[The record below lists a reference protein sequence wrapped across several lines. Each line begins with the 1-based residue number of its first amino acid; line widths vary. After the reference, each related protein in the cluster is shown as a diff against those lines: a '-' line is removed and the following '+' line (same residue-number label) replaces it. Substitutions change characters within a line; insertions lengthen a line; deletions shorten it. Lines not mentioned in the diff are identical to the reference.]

1 MFGFF
6 DVIQDILSNLRTF
19 GLRDVIDIAVVS
31 LAMYQI
37 LLFARKSRAGQ
48 LVRGLLLLLVFYAL
62 ADVMQLRTVRW
73 VLTNVMQIGFI
84 AAIVLFQPELRRTL
98 EHMGQSTNWTKL
110 LFTTHRQDPTL
121 RGAWQSAVVA
131 ICDAA
136 EQLSD
141 TRTGA
146 LMVLERMNNLDEII
160 RTGTPLS
167 ADVIPEM
174 LGTIFYEGTPLHD
187 GAVVIRDGR
196 IVAAGCVLP
205 LSNNLEMG
213 KDMGTRHRAGL
224 GMSENSDAIVVVVS
238 EETGIISLA
247 KNGVL
252 IRRLDRQNLFNLL
265 QEVLA
270 SMQKQT
276 QPAEPVRKANG
287 SIWDNRFFLGIVSVL
302 AAVLVWMVV
311 STFLDPQGSFVIKD
325 VSVNYGYQ
333 STIYTSKGLDIVDQ
347 QAVDNVQVQADG
359 NGTLIGK
366 LSSSDIMVYPVYNG
380 VQGAGKTT
388 LRLEARITNT
398 DYTNVG
404 IKLTV
409 LSPQTVDVVF
419 DTVGEKTLP
428 VTTDTSGITIADG
441 FTLNRITTT
450 PTEVTLTGPTSE
462 LDKISEVVA
471 PVSHE
476 GSLSDSVSTTASL
489 ELRDEN
495 GDIVTPE
502 YTTLDSNTADINLT
516 VYQVREL
523 PLSIVFINAPSG
535 FDTSYLK
542 YSLSIPTLNVAG
554 PAKTVGALTEL
565 SVAAFD
571 LGREF
576 AFDRDYQKNIELPA
590 GVVSL
595 DGVSAVTIRFDTTD
609 MTSRTFTVTNIRTV
623 NVPSTIDL
631 EVLTT
636 QIHQVTLYGPK
647 SEMEEL
653 SADSILAQVDCQN
666 LAVSVGQQT
675 VAASIQVPSSSHI
688 FAVGN
693 YTVQCQASSQ

>member
-1 MFGFF
+1 
-6 DVIQDILSNLRTF
+6 
-19 GLRDVIDIAVVS
+19 
-31 LAMYQI
+31 
-37 LLFARKSRAGQ
+37 
-48 LVRGLLLLLVFYAL
+48 
-62 ADVMQLRTVRW
+62 
-73 VLTNVMQIGFI
+73 
-84 AAIVLFQPELRRTL
+84 
-98 EHMGQSTNWTKL
+98 
-110 LFTTHRQDPTL
+110 
-121 RGAWQSAVVA
+121 
-131 ICDAA
+131 
-136 EQLSD
+136 
-141 TRTGA
+141 
-146 LMVLERMNNLDEII
+146 
-160 RTGTPLS
+160 
-167 ADVIPEM
+167 
-174 LGTIFYEGTPLHD
+174 
-187 GAVVIRDGR
+187 
-196 IVAAGCVLP
+196 
-205 LSNNLEMG
+205 
-213 KDMGTRHRAGL
+213 
-224 GMSENSDAIVVVVS
+224 
-238 EETGIISLA
+238 
-247 KNGVL
+247 
-252 IRRLDRQNLFNLL
+252 
-265 QEVLA
+265 
-270 SMQKQT
+270 MQKQT

-476 GSLSDSVSTTASL
+476 GSLSDSVSATASL

-609 MTSRTFTVTNIRTV
+609 MTDR
-623 NVPSTIDL
+623 
-631 EVLTT
+631 
-636 QIHQVTLYGPK
+636 K
-647 SEMEEL
+647 S
-653 SADSILAQVDCQN
+653 V
-666 LAVSVGQQT
+666 V
-675 VAASIQVPSSSHI
+675 
-688 FAVGN
+688 
-693 YTVQCQASSQ
+693 

>member
-1 MFGFF
+1 
-6 DVIQDILSNLRTF
+6 
-19 GLRDVIDIAVVS
+19 
-31 LAMYQI
+31 
-37 LLFARKSRAGQ
+37 
-48 LVRGLLLLLVFYAL
+48 
-62 ADVMQLRTVRW
+62 
-73 VLTNVMQIGFI
+73 
-84 AAIVLFQPELRRTL
+84 
-98 EHMGQSTNWTKL
+98 
-110 LFTTHRQDPTL
+110 
-121 RGAWQSAVVA
+121 
-131 ICDAA
+131 
-136 EQLSD
+136 
-141 TRTGA
+141 
-146 LMVLERMNNLDEII
+146 
-160 RTGTPLS
+160 
-167 ADVIPEM
+167 
-174 LGTIFYEGTPLHD
+174 
-187 GAVVIRDGR
+187 
-196 IVAAGCVLP
+196 
-205 LSNNLEMG
+205 
-213 KDMGTRHRAGL
+213 
-224 GMSENSDAIVVVVS
+224 
-238 EETGIISLA
+238 
-247 KNGVL
+247 
-252 IRRLDRQNLFNLL
+252 
-265 QEVLA
+265 
-270 SMQKQT
+270 MQKQT

-476 GSLSDSVSTTASL
+476 GSLSDSVSATASL

-542 YSLSIPTLNVAG
+542 YSLSIPTLN
-554 PAKTVGALTEL
+554 
-565 SVAAFD
+565 VAAFD

-631 EVLTT
+631 EVLTA

>member
-1 MFGFF
+1 
-6 DVIQDILSNLRTF
+6 
-19 GLRDVIDIAVVS
+19 
-31 LAMYQI
+31 
-37 LLFARKSRAGQ
+37 
-48 LVRGLLLLLVFYAL
+48 
-62 ADVMQLRTVRW
+62 
-73 VLTNVMQIGFI
+73 
-84 AAIVLFQPELRRTL
+84 
-98 EHMGQSTNWTKL
+98 
-110 LFTTHRQDPTL
+110 
-121 RGAWQSAVVA
+121 
-131 ICDAA
+131 
-136 EQLSD
+136 
-141 TRTGA
+141 
-146 LMVLERMNNLDEII
+146 
-160 RTGTPLS
+160 
-167 ADVIPEM
+167 
-174 LGTIFYEGTPLHD
+174 
-187 GAVVIRDGR
+187 
-196 IVAAGCVLP
+196 
-205 LSNNLEMG
+205 
-213 KDMGTRHRAGL
+213 
-224 GMSENSDAIVVVVS
+224 
-238 EETGIISLA
+238 
-247 KNGVL
+247 
-252 IRRLDRQNLFNLL
+252 
-265 QEVLA
+265 
-270 SMQKQT
+270 MQKQT

-366 LSSSDIMVYPVYNG
+366 LSSSDIMVYPIYNG

-409 LSPQTVDVVF
+409 LNPQTVDVVF

-441 FTLNRITTT
+441 FTLNRIATT

-476 GSLSDSVSTTASL
+476 GSLSDSVSATASL

-495 GDIVTPE
+495 GDIVT
-502 YTTLDSNTADINLT
+502 LT

-631 EVLTT
+631 EVLTA

>member
-1 MFGFF
+1 
-6 DVIQDILSNLRTF
+6 
-19 GLRDVIDIAVVS
+19 
-31 LAMYQI
+31 
-37 LLFARKSRAGQ
+37 
-48 LVRGLLLLLVFYAL
+48 
-62 ADVMQLRTVRW
+62 
-73 VLTNVMQIGFI
+73 
-84 AAIVLFQPELRRTL
+84 
-98 EHMGQSTNWTKL
+98 
-110 LFTTHRQDPTL
+110 
-121 RGAWQSAVVA
+121 
-131 ICDAA
+131 
-136 EQLSD
+136 
-141 TRTGA
+141 
-146 LMVLERMNNLDEII
+146 
-160 RTGTPLS
+160 
-167 ADVIPEM
+167 
-174 LGTIFYEGTPLHD
+174 
-187 GAVVIRDGR
+187 
-196 IVAAGCVLP
+196 
-205 LSNNLEMG
+205 
-213 KDMGTRHRAGL
+213 
-224 GMSENSDAIVVVVS
+224 
-238 EETGIISLA
+238 
-247 KNGVL
+247 
-252 IRRLDRQNLFNLL
+252 
-265 QEVLA
+265 
-270 SMQKQT
+270 MQKQT

-476 GSLSDSVSTTASL
+476 GSLSDSVSATASL

-554 PAKTVGALTEL
+554 GALTEL

-623 NVPSTIDL
+623 NVPSTI
-631 EVLTT
+631 
-636 QIHQVTLYGPK
+636 HQVTLYGPK

>member
-1 MFGFF
+1 
-6 DVIQDILSNLRTF
+6 
-19 GLRDVIDIAVVS
+19 
-31 LAMYQI
+31 
-37 LLFARKSRAGQ
+37 
-48 LVRGLLLLLVFYAL
+48 
-62 ADVMQLRTVRW
+62 
-73 VLTNVMQIGFI
+73 
-84 AAIVLFQPELRRTL
+84 
-98 EHMGQSTNWTKL
+98 
-110 LFTTHRQDPTL
+110 
-121 RGAWQSAVVA
+121 
-131 ICDAA
+131 
-136 EQLSD
+136 
-141 TRTGA
+141 
-146 LMVLERMNNLDEII
+146 
-160 RTGTPLS
+160 
-167 ADVIPEM
+167 
-174 LGTIFYEGTPLHD
+174 
-187 GAVVIRDGR
+187 
-196 IVAAGCVLP
+196 
-205 LSNNLEMG
+205 
-213 KDMGTRHRAGL
+213 
-224 GMSENSDAIVVVVS
+224 
-238 EETGIISLA
+238 
-247 KNGVL
+247 
-252 IRRLDRQNLFNLL
+252 
-265 QEVLA
+265 
-270 SMQKQT
+270 MQKQT

-380 VQGAGKTT
+380 VQGAGTTT

-476 GSLSDSVSTTASL
+476 GSLSDSVSATASL

-631 EVLTT
+631 EVLTA

>member
-1 MFGFF
+1 M
-6 DVIQDILSNLRTF
+6 
-19 GLRDVIDIAVVS
+19 
-31 LAMYQI
+31 
-37 LLFARKSRAGQ
+37 
-48 LVRGLLLLLVFYAL
+48 
-62 ADVMQLRTVRW
+62 
-73 VLTNVMQIGFI
+73 
-84 AAIVLFQPELRRTL
+84 
-98 EHMGQSTNWTKL
+98 
-110 LFTTHRQDPTL
+110 
-121 RGAWQSAVVA
+121 
-131 ICDAA
+131 
-136 EQLSD
+136 
-141 TRTGA
+141 
-146 LMVLERMNNLDEII
+146 
-160 RTGTPLS
+160 
-167 ADVIPEM
+167 
-174 LGTIFYEGTPLHD
+174 
-187 GAVVIRDGR
+187 
-196 IVAAGCVLP
+196 
-205 LSNNLEMG
+205 
-213 KDMGTRHRAGL
+213 
-224 GMSENSDAIVVVVS
+224 
-238 EETGIISLA
+238 
-247 KNGVL
+247 
-252 IRRLDRQNLFNLL
+252 
-265 QEVLA
+265 
-270 SMQKQT
+270 
-276 QPAEPVRKANG
+276 
-287 SIWDNRFFLGIVSVL
+287 
-302 AAVLVWMVV
+302 
-311 STFLDPQGSFVIKD
+311 
-325 VSVNYGYQ
+325 
-333 STIYTSKGLDIVDQ
+333 DQ

-409 LSPQTVDVVF
+409 VSPQTVDVVF

-476 GSLSDSVSTTASL
+476 GSLSDSVSATASL

-631 EVLTT
+631 EVLTA

-653 SADSILAQVDCQN
+653 RQTAFWPRWTARIWRYPLASKPWRPAFRCRRPATFLQSATIRCSARQAHN
-666 LAVSVGQQT
+666 NR
-675 VAASIQVPSSSHI
+675 ASISRGSGLSDARQPKENISHDSCTQYPPAA
-688 FAVGN
+688 FLPGPGAGSCPAGLPHAAPAGQRSGAGWRGKTFGGCPARHACAGV
-693 YTVQCQASSQ
+693 YHRHHAP

>member
-1 MFGFF
+1 
-6 DVIQDILSNLRTF
+6 
-19 GLRDVIDIAVVS
+19 
-31 LAMYQI
+31 
-37 LLFARKSRAGQ
+37 
-48 LVRGLLLLLVFYAL
+48 
-62 ADVMQLRTVRW
+62 
-73 VLTNVMQIGFI
+73 
-84 AAIVLFQPELRRTL
+84 
-98 EHMGQSTNWTKL
+98 
-110 LFTTHRQDPTL
+110 
-121 RGAWQSAVVA
+121 
-131 ICDAA
+131 
-136 EQLSD
+136 
-141 TRTGA
+141 
-146 LMVLERMNNLDEII
+146 
-160 RTGTPLS
+160 
-167 ADVIPEM
+167 
-174 LGTIFYEGTPLHD
+174 
-187 GAVVIRDGR
+187 
-196 IVAAGCVLP
+196 
-205 LSNNLEMG
+205 
-213 KDMGTRHRAGL
+213 
-224 GMSENSDAIVVVVS
+224 
-238 EETGIISLA
+238 
-247 KNGVL
+247 
-252 IRRLDRQNLFNLL
+252 
-265 QEVLA
+265 
-270 SMQKQT
+270 MQKQT

-333 STIYTSKGLDIVDQ
+333 STIYTSKELDIVDQ

-450 PTEVTLTGPTSE
+450 PNEVTLTGPTSE

-476 GSLSDSVSTTASL
+476 GSLSDSVSATASL

-554 PAKTVGALTEL
+554 
-565 SVAAFD
+565 
-571 LGREF
+571 
-576 AFDRDYQKNIELPA
+576 
-590 GVVSL
+590 VVSL

-631 EVLTT
+631 EVLTA

>member
-1 MFGFF
+1 
-6 DVIQDILSNLRTF
+6 
-19 GLRDVIDIAVVS
+19 
-31 LAMYQI
+31 
-37 LLFARKSRAGQ
+37 
-48 LVRGLLLLLVFYAL
+48 
-62 ADVMQLRTVRW
+62 
-73 VLTNVMQIGFI
+73 
-84 AAIVLFQPELRRTL
+84 
-98 EHMGQSTNWTKL
+98 
-110 LFTTHRQDPTL
+110 
-121 RGAWQSAVVA
+121 
-131 ICDAA
+131 
-136 EQLSD
+136 
-141 TRTGA
+141 
-146 LMVLERMNNLDEII
+146 
-160 RTGTPLS
+160 
-167 ADVIPEM
+167 
-174 LGTIFYEGTPLHD
+174 
-187 GAVVIRDGR
+187 
-196 IVAAGCVLP
+196 
-205 LSNNLEMG
+205 
-213 KDMGTRHRAGL
+213 
-224 GMSENSDAIVVVVS
+224 
-238 EETGIISLA
+238 
-247 KNGVL
+247 
-252 IRRLDRQNLFNLL
+252 
-265 QEVLA
+265 
-270 SMQKQT
+270 MQKQT

-409 LSPQTVDVVF
+409 VSPQTVDVVF

-441 FTLNRITTT
+441 FTLNRIATT

-476 GSLSDSVSTTASL
+476 GSLSDSVSATASL

-609 MTSRTFTVTNIRTV
+609 MTSRTFVQPHFCSR
-623 NVPSTIDL
+623 
-631 EVLTT
+631 
-636 QIHQVTLYGPK
+636 QLYGAVPGK
-647 SEMEEL
+647 L
-653 SADSILAQVDCQN
+653 TITGHPSAGVPAYPMPANQRKTSAHDSCTQYPPAAFLPGPGAGSCPAG
-666 LAVSVGQQT
+666 LPHAAPAGQRSGAGWRGKT
-675 VAASIQVPSSSHI
+675 FGGCPARHACAGVYHRHHAP
-688 FAVGN
+688 
-693 YTVQCQASSQ
+693 

>member
-1 MFGFF
+1 M
-6 DVIQDILSNLRTF
+6 
-19 GLRDVIDIAVVS
+19 
-31 LAMYQI
+31 
-37 LLFARKSRAGQ
+37 
-48 LVRGLLLLLVFYAL
+48 
-62 ADVMQLRTVRW
+62 
-73 VLTNVMQIGFI
+73 
-84 AAIVLFQPELRRTL
+84 
-98 EHMGQSTNWTKL
+98 
-110 LFTTHRQDPTL
+110 
-121 RGAWQSAVVA
+121 
-131 ICDAA
+131 
-136 EQLSD
+136 
-141 TRTGA
+141 
-146 LMVLERMNNLDEII
+146 
-160 RTGTPLS
+160 
-167 ADVIPEM
+167 
-174 LGTIFYEGTPLHD
+174 
-187 GAVVIRDGR
+187 
-196 IVAAGCVLP
+196 
-205 LSNNLEMG
+205 
-213 KDMGTRHRAGL
+213 
-224 GMSENSDAIVVVVS
+224 
-238 EETGIISLA
+238 
-247 KNGVL
+247 
-252 IRRLDRQNLFNLL
+252 
-265 QEVLA
+265 
-270 SMQKQT
+270 
-276 QPAEPVRKANG
+276 
-287 SIWDNRFFLGIVSVL
+287 
-302 AAVLVWMVV
+302 
-311 STFLDPQGSFVIKD
+311 
-325 VSVNYGYQ
+325 
-333 STIYTSKGLDIVDQ
+333 
-347 QAVDNVQVQADG
+347 
-359 NGTLIGK
+359 
-366 LSSSDIMVYPVYNG
+366 
-380 VQGAGKTT
+380 
-388 LRLEARITNT
+388 
-398 DYTNVG
+398 
-404 IKLTV
+404 
-409 LSPQTVDVVF
+409 
-419 DTVGEKTLP
+419 
-428 VTTDTSGITIADG
+428 
-441 FTLNRITTT
+441 
-450 PTEVTLTGPTSE
+450 TLTGPTSE

-476 GSLSDSVSTTASL
+476 GSLSDSVSATATL

-609 MTSRTFTVTNIRTV
+609 MISRTFTVTNIRTV

-631 EVLTT
+631 EVLTA

>member
-1 MFGFF
+1 MALFSS
-6 DVIQDILSNLRTF
+6 LSERFNHIFSKLTKRGRLTE
-19 GLRDVIDIAVVS
+19 LEIKEAMREVRIA
-31 LAMYQI
+31 
-37 LLFARKSRAGQ
+37 LLE
-48 LVRGLLLLLVFYAL
+48 
-62 ADVMQLRTVRW
+62 ADVNYMVAKD
-73 VLTNVMQIGFI
+73 FI
-84 AAIVLFQPELRRTL
+84 
-98 EHMGQSTNWTKL
+98 K
-110 LFTTHRQDPTL
+110 
-121 RGAWQSAVVA
+121 
-131 ICDAA
+131 
-136 EQLSD
+136 
-141 TRTGA
+141 
-146 LMVLERMNNLDEII
+146 
-160 RTGTPLS
+160 
-167 ADVIPEM
+167 
-174 LGTIFYEGTPLHD
+174 
-187 GAVVIRDGR
+187 
-196 IVAAGCVLP
+196 
-205 LSNNLEMG
+205 
-213 KDMGTRHRAGL
+213 K
-224 GMSENSDAIVVVVS
+224 VS
-238 EETGIISLA
+238 EKAVGDEVMKSL
-247 KNGVL
+247 
-252 IRRLDRQNLFNLL
+252 
-265 QEVLA
+265 
-270 SMQKQT
+270 T
-276 QPAEPVRKANG
+276 PA
-287 SIWDNRFFLGIVSVL
+287 
-302 AAVLVWMVV
+302 
-311 STFLDPQGSFVIKD
+311 QQVIKIVRD
-325 VSVNYGYQ
+325 ELTELMSSNSQ
-333 STIYTSKGLDIVDQ
+333 KLTISSAPPTIIMLCGL
-347 QAVDNVQVQADG
+347 
-359 NGTLIGK
+359 
-366 LSSSDIMVYPVYNG
+366 
-380 VQGAGKTT
+380 QGAGKTT

-450 PTEVTLTGPTSE
+450 PNEVTLTGPTSE

-476 GSLSDSVSTTASL
+476 GSLSDSVSATASL

-631 EVLTT
+631 EVLTA